1 MPGQIIDATKST
13 HKRYQC
19 RHIFT
24 DGRRCGSPCLR
35 GEEFCY
41 YHHTTRRPVE
51 KCIERNLRMSTFVI
65 PLPEDRHAIQASIA
79 EVLQRIATCSIDT
92 KRAGLLLYGLQIAS
106 SNLPRVQQAPPET
119 PLLEEIVADPCLGYL
134 APRTEIVMEGG
145 ERREEMLS
153 TPAPVAQDP
162 HEAERLQSEASEPEE
177 PPTHLFTHYGLRNDN
192 GDFTIPRESV
202 FCKHVNPDTPCPA
215 VVSWDPPPQNP
226 AQPEAPEPIR
236 LPNLQATAAEPQ
248 NRVPH
253 LRDGRIVAKVGEA
266 EQFHPET
273 SGPLLTCRLPHPQI
287 RLLQIPTR
295 QQLREPAVLPN
306 MKPLKNSRF
315 YFTPDSVHHSMTAL
329 FLRHQQKSPA
339 SGAFL

>member
-1 MPGQIIDATKST
+1 MPDQIIDATKST

-119 PLLEEIVADPCLGYL
+119 PLLEEVVADPCLGYL

-145 ERREEMLS
+145 ELRQEMFY
-153 TPAPVAQDP
+153 TPTPVAQDP

-177 PPTHLFTHYGLRNDN
+177 PPTHLFTHYGLRNDD

-202 FCKHVNPDTPCPA
+202 FCKHVNPDTRRFVMGYSTPKPCPTGSPRA
-215 VVSWDPPPQNP
+215 HSPPQ
-226 AQPEAPEPIR
+226 
-236 LPNLQATAAEPQ
+236 
-248 NRVPH
+248 
-253 LRDGRIVAKVGEA
+253 
-266 EQFHPET
+266 
-273 SGPLLTCRLPHPQI
+273 
-287 RLLQIPTR
+287 
-295 QQLREPAVLPN
+295 
-306 MKPLKNSRF
+306 
-315 YFTPDSVHHSMTAL
+315 
-329 FLRHQQKSPA
+329 PA
-339 SGAFL
+339 SHGSRTTKPGAPSSRRPYRH